1 MISVMETARISRKG
15 RVSAD
20 LIRSGEVTREQVYA
34 AALVLARLQ
43 DRGIAHRLTVEDI
56 CKVLGYLPELE
67 MEPEP
72 ELEPIAAAG

>member
-1 MISVMETARISRKG
+1 MISVMETTLTCRKG

-67 MEPEP
+67 MEPE
-72 ELEPIAAAG
+72 LEPIAAAG